1 MKDISHE
8 QAESVFRD
16 YSQPV
21 YRLAL
26 FLSKSPA
33 LADDITQDT
42 FLQVFKKYGSYDSQR
57 PIYPWIYKIALNITR
72 NALRKQKWL
81 DLFGETPEI
90 GDLTPVEDR
99 ILKNELATELWQEIN
114 KLTLKSREVI
124 VLHYYM
130 ELKLQETAAVLGIPL
145 GTCKS
150 RLNTALNTL
159 EKQLRESSLLVLKK
173 GDDLYG
179 IV

>member
-1 MKDISHE
+1 MKGISQK
-8 QAESVFRD
+8 QAEEIFRD
-16 YSQPV
+16 YSPKV
-21 YRLAL
+21 YQLAL

-42 FLQVFKKYGSYDSQR
+42 FLQVFKKYTSYDPQR

-72 NALRKQKWL
+72 NTLRRQKWL
-81 DLFGETPEI
+81 DLFGEPPEC
-90 GDLTPVEDR
+90 GYLTSVENI
-99 ILKNELATELWQEIN
+99 ILRDELAAELWQKVN

-124 VLHYYM
+124 VLHYYL
-130 ELKLQETAAVLGIPL
+130 ELKLQETATILGIPL

-150 RLNTALNTL
+150 RLNSALSTL
-159 EKQLRESSLLVLKK
+159 RKQLEENSHLQLKK